1 MGAAK
6 QLCGS
11 VTTAPRP
18 KCENIWLYL
27 HAISQT
33 LEPHRL
39 REVPRAKGA
48 AWLAEHL
55 SSGIREALGL
65 DALPHVSQVCG
76 VCLSSQHLGG

>member
-6 QLCGS
+6 PLCGS
-11 VTTAPRP
+11 VTTTPRP

-48 AWLAEHL
+48 TWLAEDL
-55 SSGIREALGL
+55 SSGMRKALGL
-65 DALPHVSQVCG
+65 DAQPHVSQVCG
-76 VCLSSQHLGG
+76 VCLSSQRSGG